1 MSASL
6 DEFRPLSKMSCL
18 ARKPTLVQTPRER
31 GRVHCGAW
39 IMEGSCIS
47 SSSYSL
53 KNALLQRKR
62 IKQWGWIWV
71 RGLRKACV
79 STQDFLPRSGN
90 ATGIPALSC
99 VCSTAWGQFPSW
111 SSPHRWTNVGAAPR
125 TDDKVT
131 RVRQNGLP
139 RRKDHGIEQGEGLTG
154 KQMR

>member
-31 GRVHCGAW
+31 PSPLW
-39 IMEGSCIS
+39 SMENSCIN

-79 STQDFLPRSGN
+79 STQDFLPCSGN

-99 VCSTAWGQFPSW
+99 VCSTAWGQFPSR

-125 TDDKVT
+125 TNDKVT

-139 RRKDHGIEQGEGLTG
+139 RRKDCGIEQVEGLTG
-154 KQMR
+154 KRMR